1 MDLKQ
6 SNRSALRAHGGAGWS
21 PKAKTG
27 ALRKPRSVTSLLAI
41 AGCLVRDI
49 VPGAVRHGAH
59 PVTRFCLAGGEQL
72 PRSAQCGPG
81 SPRCV
86 ARVDRRHACRL
97 GGYNTN
103 DHFACSR
110 SRCQSGG
117 DVDGITECYEVV
129 DGGAKPGHANECLA
143 GVDGRSYWDGHP
155 RRAAGSCP
163 LGQVDCGRYCC
174 CRVSRPGDSAEE
186 KSDNLIAHDFVNDA
200 VMVNDRIGCHSI
212 EAGEECVEVGGAHA
226 FSHGSRAADIREQQ
240 GDRDLHARQ
249 LAFAKVGYASCT
261 ESWIAGGSPEPRV
274 PEDQA
279 TQPGE
284 RSCAQL
290 AAGRG
295 RDSSEG
301 PSLSG

>member
-1 MDLKQ
+1 
-6 SNRSALRAHGGAGWS
+6 
-21 PKAKTG
+21 
-27 ALRKPRSVTSLLAI
+27 
-41 AGCLVRDI
+41 
-49 VPGAVRHGAH
+49 
-59 PVTRFCLAGGEQL
+59 
-72 PRSAQCGPG
+72 
-81 SPRCV
+81 
-86 ARVDRRHACRL
+86 
-97 GGYNTN
+97 
-103 DHFACSR
+103 
-110 SRCQSGG
+110 
-117 DVDGITECYEVV
+117 
-129 DGGAKPGHANECLA
+129 
-143 GVDGRSYWDGHP
+143 
-155 RRAAGSCP
+155 
-163 LGQVDCGRYCC
+163 
-174 CRVSRPGDSAEE
+174 VSRPGDSAEE

-212 EAGEECVEVGGAHA
+212 EAVEECVEVGGAHA

-295 RDSSEG
+295 WDSSER
-301 PSLSG
+301 PSLFG